1 MNNDMLYNIKYAV
14 SSKLLAFM
22 LFVTLVLVGCKKDEV
37 NVDTVQLE
45 VFGPSPVLRGGE
57 IKFIGKNLDKITSVM
72 LAQGVEIKDI
82 EQVSKEEI
90 RVKIPQNAAPGLI
103 TLKYADGEIQTK
115 TPLTFS
121 EPISISKVNPAT
133 VKAGDV
139 LTIEGD
145 YLNLINEVIF
155 TQDVV
160 VSVEEFISHSRAKIE
175 VIVPKEAKSGKISLS
190 NGHEIPLVIFSD
202 AELNVTLPTLT
213 SIAPNPIKPGQ
224 ELTVR
229 GANFQ
234 LVESI
239 IFNENITVTTFTVN
253 EAKTEIKVTVPALV
267 KEGVIKLVTFSEVEI
282 ESAELKLIAPTI
294 SQVAPN
300 PIKNGA
306 TLKIDGANLDL
317 VTTVVFAGD
326 KEGSI
331 TAQSATSISVTVP
344 LDARSGAVV
353 LNTNSGKTASV
364 NINMVLPTLNSFTP
378 STLMAGDQITITGTN
393 LDLVRTVVFGGN
405 IVVDNVVANSATTIR
420 MNVPVTAESGVIKLI
435 TSNGSEVLSVASLTV
450 TSPNIP
456 VITRLTNPVKPG
468 DLLRIEGT
476 KLHLVESIYFQN
488 NVKATQYVSRSET
501 LIQVYVPANAAKGN
515 VTLKL
520 VTFDGT
526 EVTSP
531 TFVISGTDPVVD
543 PTYVFFD
550 FDGKNSWW
558 GSYGTVENLPS
569 LSLSG
574 NYFRINQN
582 LPSGWVDF
590 FWRNSQNDLKV
601 AGVTVADWAV
611 KMDVNVLGTTTQ
623 KFKFRLNGSDG
634 DFWAIIPGF
643 ENKGGWYTVTIPL
656 TEFKDGDGNGT
667 NRLPNVQN
675 ITNDFGLATAG
686 DAGFVNM
693 CIDNI
698 RFEKVK

>member
-1 MNNDMLYNIKYAV
+1 MNKDMLHNIKYAV
-14 SSKLLAFM
+14 STKLLAFI
-22 LFVTLVLVGCKKDEV
+22 LFATLVFVGCKKDEV

-72 LAQGVEIKDI
+72 LAQGVEIKEI

-90 RVKIPQNAAPGLI
+90 RIKIPQNAAPGLI
-103 TLKYADGEIQTK
+103 TLKFADGEIQTK

-121 EPISISKVNPAT
+121 EPISISKVSPAT

-139 LTIEGD
+139 LTIDGD

-160 VSVEEFISHSRAKIE
+160 ISVEEFISHSRSKIE

-202 AELNVTLPTLT
+202 TELNVTLPTLT
-213 SIAPNPIKPGQ
+213 SISPNPIKPGQ

-229 GANFQ
+229 GTNFQ

-253 EAKTEIKVTVPALV
+253 ETKTEIKVTVPALV

-306 TLKIDGANLDL
+306 TLKIDGVNLDL

-326 KEGSI
+326 KEGLI
-331 TAQSATSISVTVP
+331 TAQSASSISVTVP

-353 LNTNSGKTASV
+353 LNTNSGKTATV
-364 NINMVLPTLNSFTP
+364 NVNMVLPTLNSFTP

-393 LDLVRTVVFGGN
+393 LDLIRSVVFGGN
-405 IVVDNVVANSATTIR
+405 ITVDNVVANSATTIR

-435 TSNGSEVLSVASLTV
+435 TSNGSEVLSAASLTV

-468 DLLRIEGT
+468 ELLRIEGT

-531 TFVISGTDPVVD
+531 TFVISGTDSVVD

-601 AGVTVADWAV
+601 TGVTVADWAV

-698 RFEKVK
+698 RFEKIR

>member
-1 MNNDMLYNIKYAV
+1 MLHDIKYGL
-14 SSKLLAFM
+14 STKLLALI
-22 LFVTLVLVGCKKDEV
+22 LFVAVFFNGCKKDEV
-37 NVDTVQLE
+37 ALDTVQLE

-57 IKFIGKNLDKITSVM
+57 IKFIGKNLDKVTAVI
-72 LAQGVEIKDI
+72 LAQGLEITDI
-82 EQVSKEEI
+82 QRVSNEEI
-90 RVKIPQNAAPGLI
+90 RVQIPQNAAPGLI
-103 TLKYADGEIQTK
+103 TLKYADGEIRTK

-121 EPISISKVNPAT
+121 EPISISTVSPGT

-145 YLNLINEVIF
+145 YLNLIQAVIF
-155 TQDVV
+155 TQDAVV
-160 VSVEEFISHSRAKIE
+160 LADDFNSHSREKIE
-175 VIVPKEAKSGKISLS
+175 VIVPREAKSGKISLS
-190 NGHEIPLVIFSD
+190 NGQEIPILIFSD
-202 AELNVTLPTLT
+202 TELNVTLPTLT
-213 SIAPNPIKPGQ
+213 SITPNPIKPGQ
-224 ELTVR
+224 ELTIK
-229 GANFQ
+229 GTDFQ
-234 LVESI
+234 LVDRI
-239 IFNENITVTTFTVN
+239 VFNENIDVTTFTVN
-253 EAKTEIKVTVPALV
+253 EAKTEIKVNVPALV
-267 KEGVIKLVTFSEVEI
+267 KEGVIKLVTFSEMEI

-294 SQVAPN
+294 TQATPN
-300 PIKNGA
+300 PVKNGVS
-306 TLKIDGANLDL
+306 LKIDGANLDL

-326 KEGSI
+326 KEGAI

-353 LNTNSGKTASV
+353 LNTNSGKTAAV
-364 NINMVLPTLNSFTP
+364 NVDMVLPTLNSFTP

-393 LDLVRTVVFGGN
+393 LDLVRSVIFGGN
-405 IVVDNVVANSATTIR
+405 IKVDNVVAISATTIR
-420 MNVPVTAESGVIKLI
+420 LNVPVTAESGVIKLI
-435 TSNGSEVLSVASLTV
+435 TSNGSEVLSAASLTV

-456 VITRLTNPVKPG
+456 VITKLTNPVKPG
-468 DLLRIEGT
+468 ELLRIEGT

-488 NVKATQYVSRSET
+488 NVKATQYVLRSET
-501 LIQVYVPANAAKGN
+501 LIQVYVPTNAAKGN
-515 VTLKL
+515 VTLKV

-558 GSYGTVENLPS
+558 GSYGAVENLPS

-601 AGVTVADWAV
+601 TGVTVADWAV

-698 RFEKVK
+698 RFEKIR